1 VTSPAPLDPELVQR
15 VLRRASEFTPAHPDV
30 PALGHRIDEAVLI
43 DAAAEVGIPE
53 EAVRRALAWERLP
66 EAPHRRALDALAGP
80 AQVVTGREVPATV
93 DVALGRLDDLLVK
106 GHHLRRERSRA
117 DAGEWR
123 RREDWAGSVMR
134 QIRGLGGEGRLGTAE
149 AVTGRAVAAGA
160 GACVVQVDVD
170 RGGARS
176 TRLAAAG
183 ITTGAG
189 VAVGAAI
196 ALTATPIGWVLVPLA
211 GWGGWWVAR
220 TGRRQA
226 QRTRRE
232 LERLLDAVEEGRRPR
247 SLVHDVAHRR
257 PR

>member
-1 VTSPAPLDPELVQR
+1 M
-15 VLRRASEFTPAHPDV
+15 LRRASELTPAHPDV
-30 PALGHRIDEAVLI
+30 PALGNGIDETVLV

-66 EAPHRRALDALAGP
+66 APPPRRALDHVVGP
-80 AQVVTGREVPATV
+80 ARVVSGREVPATV

-123 RREDWAGSVMR
+123 RREDWAGSLMR

-149 AVTGRAVAAGA
+149 AVTGRAVTANA

-170 RGGARS
+170 RAATRS
-176 TRLAAAG
+176 ARLAAAG

-189 VAVGAAI
+189 ATIGAAV
-196 ALTATPIGWVLVPLA
+196 ALASTPIGWVLVPLV
-211 GWGGWWVAR
+211 GCGGWWIAR

-226 QRTRRE
+226 QRTERE